1 MTQIKSFPTY
11 VRARQLAQQ
20 LGISLATLWRWER
33 EGRLPRGTRLSPHV
47 VAWRDE
53 IIEGWLRDREAAR

>member
-1 MTQIKSFPTY
+1 MAEINSFPTY

-33 EGRLPRGTRLSPHV
+33 EGHLPRGTRLSAHV
-47 VAWRDE
+47 VAWRAE
-53 IIEGWLRDREAAR
+53 IIEGWLREREASR